1 MQFTVNELQIGKP
14 NPAYLFFWLHFSG
27 FHFLLQNPRNVSFK
41 TRQKMKNQGIRL
53 RFAVVTAILLTLALS
68 RLMPH
73 PFNFSPVAALALFGG
88 AHYRNRYAAYLIPL
102 FTVWISDLLLN
113 YSFYGHFV
121 AFYSG
126 AFFTYAAFAVIVLL
140 GSALLKKFT
149 AGRLLVSALSASV
162 VFFLVSNFGVWTF
175 SGMYTQDLSG
185 LLNCYAAAIPFFRN
199 TLAGDLVYSFTVFY
213 GYALATRRMASFS
226 IHDAQ

>member
-1 MQFTVNELQIGKP
+1 
-14 NPAYLFFWLHFSG
+14 
-27 FHFLLQNPRNVSFK
+27 
-41 TRQKMKNQGIRL
+41 MKIQGIRL
-53 RFAVVTAILLTLALS
+53 RFAVATAIVLTLALS

-102 FTVWISDLLLN
+102 FAVWISDLMLN
-113 YSFYGHFV
+113 FSFYGHFV

-140 GSALLKKFT
+140 GSALLKKLT

-162 VFFLVSNFGVWTF
+162 IFFLVSNFGVWAF

-185 LLNCYAAAIPFFRN
+185 LLNCYTAAIPFFRN
-199 TLAGDLVYSFTVFY
+199 TLAGDLVYSFAVFY
-213 GYALATRRMASFS
+213 GYALATRRVASFS
-226 IHDAQ
+226 IHEAQ